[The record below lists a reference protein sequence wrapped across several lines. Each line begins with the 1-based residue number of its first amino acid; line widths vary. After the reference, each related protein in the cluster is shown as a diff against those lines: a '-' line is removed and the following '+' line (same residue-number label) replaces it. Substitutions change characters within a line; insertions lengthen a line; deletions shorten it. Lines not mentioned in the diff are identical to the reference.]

1 VASTEL
7 VSRRRARRRS
17 SGSFFAARFPGIA
30 AVTRTVA
37 GIVLG
42 AGIAASGFPP
52 LANAPDVLAV
62 GLMPWRVVLTPAV
75 LLGAGA
81 LATAWLFPRRD
92 GVERSVCWLLVAAC
106 LLVAG
111 AALSLLRSD
120 DVWYSFL
127 IGIVALLAPC
137 AVAIGVARSTLTPA
151 LLAGAFLAA
160 TGLFL
165 LRADLQFIKLNGLPT
180 SAALFAAKFRNQP
193 YDFHYY
199 TLGNPDGT
207 AAFLLLPLGLALFW
221 LSHSALGARARA
233 LLAGSFG
240 ISSATMVLA
249 YSRSALAWC
258 IGLVFLAVARAPLA
272 RRTRMVLLGG
282 VALLVVATL
291 VALNTSYLL
300 SIFSSNEGSSGSVRL
315 GSIAEAAPVFK
326 ANPLTGFGLGMFSAL
341 DGYLPAHS
349 AIVQA
354 GVELGVVGLAGAIL
368 LLVSTVA
375 LFWSRAR
382 SAGQAGLPRAA
393 AAAAA
398 SYLLYCAFAGG
409 SSEALYNGY
418 VSVWGLSLALLLG
431 LAARRASG

>member
-1 VASTEL
+1 VTSAQIASGL
-7 VSRRRARRRS
+7 RGP
-17 SGSFFAARFPGIA
+17 GSFLASRFPGIA
-30 AVTRTVA
+30 TVTRTA
-37 GIVLG
+37 AAIVLG

-52 LANAPDVLAV
+52 LANAPSVLGI
-62 GLMPWRVVLTPAV
+62 GLTPWRVVLTPAV

-81 LATAWLFPRRD
+81 LAMAWLFPRRD
-92 GVERSVCWLLVAAC
+92 SLERSARWLLVAAC

-137 AVAIGVARSTLTPA
+137 AVAIGIARSTLAPA
-151 LLAGAFLAA
+151 WIAGSFLAA
-160 TGLFL
+160 VGLFL

-180 SAALFAAKFRNQP
+180 SATLFAAKFRNQP

-221 LSHSALGARARA
+221 LSQAALDGRARA
-233 LLAGSFG
+233 LLAVSFG
-240 ISSATMVLA
+240 LSGATMVLA

-258 IGLVFLAVARAPLA
+258 IGLMCLAVALAPLA
-272 RRTRMVLLGG
+272 RRTRIALLGCVVLL
-282 VALLVVATL
+282 AVATL
-291 VALNTSYLL
+291 AGLSTNYLL
-300 SIFSSNEGSSGSVRL
+300 TIFSSNEGSSGSVRL
-315 GSIAEAAPVFK
+315 GSIAEAAPVFR
-326 ANPLTGFGLGMFSAL
+326 ANPLTGFGLGMYGAL

-354 GVELGVVGLAGAIL
+354 GVELGTVGLAGAIL
-368 LLVSTVA
+368 LLASTVA

-393 AAAAA
+393 AVAAA
-398 SYLLYCAFAGG
+398 SYLLYCAFTGG

-431 LAARRASG
+431 LAAPRSPG

>member
-1 VASTEL
+1 M
-7 VSRRRARRRS
+7 
-17 SGSFFAARFPGIA
+17 
-30 AVTRTVA
+30 
-37 GIVLG
+37 VLG
-42 AGIAASGFPP
+42 AGVAASGFPP
-52 LANAPDVLAV
+52 LANAPDVLAI
-62 GLMPWRVVLTPAV
+62 GLAPWRVVLTPAV

-81 LATAWLFPRRD
+81 LAMAWLFPRRD
-92 GVERSVCWLLVAAC
+92 GLERPVRWLLVAAC

-120 DVWYSFL
+120 DVWYSL
-127 IGIVALLAPC
+127 LVGIVALLAPC

-165 LRADLQFIKLNGLPT
+165 LRADLQFIKLEGLPT

-221 LSHSALGARARA
+221 LTHPALGVRARA
-233 LLAGSFG
+233 LLAVSLG
-240 ISSATMVLA
+240 ISGATMVLA

-258 IGLVFLAVARAPLA
+258 IVLVFLAVAQAPLA
-272 RRTRMVLLGG
+272 RRTRIVLLGG
-282 VALLVVATL
+282 VVVLAVATL
-291 VALNTSYLL
+291 VALNTGYLL
-300 SIFSSNEGSSGSVRL
+300 SIFSSNDGSSGSVRL
-315 GSIAEAAPVFK
+315 GSIAEAAPVLQG
-326 ANPLTGFGLGMFSAL
+326 NPLTGYGLGMFGAL

-368 LLVSTVA
+368 LLASTVA
-375 LFWSRAR
+375 LFWSRVRLPAR
-382 SAGQAGLPRAA
+382 AGLPHAA

-409 SSEALYNGY
+409 SSEALYSGY
-418 VSVWGLSLALLLG
+418 VSVWALSLALLLG
-431 LAARRASG
+431 LAAPRSSG